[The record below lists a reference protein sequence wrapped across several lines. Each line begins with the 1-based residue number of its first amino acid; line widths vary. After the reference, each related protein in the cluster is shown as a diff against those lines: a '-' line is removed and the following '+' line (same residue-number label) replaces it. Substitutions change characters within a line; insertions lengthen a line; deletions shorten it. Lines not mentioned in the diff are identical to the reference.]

1 MKKKPPTA
9 PQAAIGAV
17 VMDKNR
23 ILLVKRKYAPN
34 RGKWSIPGGSIE
46 LGETLREAAE
56 REILEETGLT
66 VRAKEPIYCFDYIE
80 RARNGRVRFHYV
92 IIDLAA
98 DLVGGELN
106 PSDDAADAGWFG
118 PGEIQKLNITE
129 STRIF
134 LKKIRWLQ

>member
-66 VRAKEPIYCFDYIE
+66 VRAREPIYCFDYIE
-80 RARNGRVRFHYV
+80 RERNGRVRFHYV
-92 IIDLAA
+92 IVDLAA
-98 DLVGGELN
+98 DLVGGELK
-106 PSDDAADAGWFG
+106 PSDDAADAGWFA
-118 PGEIQKLNITE
+118 PGEIQKLNMTK
-129 STRIF
+129 STRTF
-134 LKKIRWLQ
+134 LAKIGWIE